1 MSPVRHIR
9 SKAKESPFNRGKS
22 RSKWDIS
29 SRMRR
34 LASICSLV
42 LLLLTNPHACQ
53 SQGIKCMEN
62 GTTILSPGSISGH
75 IESIKWLQNDD
86 IIADS
91 YRDEKRF
98 FRHCE
103 GRCDINTET
112 GSLTINSWSLID
124 CGNFTV
130 KIRTKTG
137 KLDLFNLNVTNCGK
151 HTVKINSTDMK
162 NVPDMKNVDNNSE
175 GWNTETIIIIIIISV
190 FIIAVALSFAIYCCC
205 CKRRQNPEHLT
216 GRIWR
221 RGLSWL
227 RPAKSSIGS
236 TPISFQVTEL
246 LTLNPTEH
254 PERTPSRNTHD

>member
-1 MSPVRHIR
+1 MFPCPGVHTSPV
-9 SKAKESPFNRGKS
+9 N
-22 RSKWDIS
+22 
-29 SRMRR
+29 
-34 LASICSLV
+34 
-42 LLLLTNPHACQ
+42 T
-53 SQGIKCMEN
+53 GIKCMEN
-62 GTTILSPGSISGH
+62 GTTILSPGSISGL
-75 IESIKWLQNDD
+75 IENIKWLYNDD
-86 IIADS
+86 IIADWLG
-91 YRDEKRF
+91 RRKRF

-124 CGNFTV
+124 CGNYTT
-130 KIRTKTG
+130 KIKTKTG

-205 CKRRQNPEHLT
+205 CKRRQNQEHLT
-216 GRIWR
+216 GRIQR

-227 RPAKSSIGS
+227 RPVRRSISSTLIYFQRVS
-236 TPISFQVTEL
+236 ISAAD
-246 LTLNPTEH
+246 LNPQEEEED
-254 PERTPSRNTHD
+254 PLNSSSSPSEDEDQAGPAEGTGSLSCSIPCSISN